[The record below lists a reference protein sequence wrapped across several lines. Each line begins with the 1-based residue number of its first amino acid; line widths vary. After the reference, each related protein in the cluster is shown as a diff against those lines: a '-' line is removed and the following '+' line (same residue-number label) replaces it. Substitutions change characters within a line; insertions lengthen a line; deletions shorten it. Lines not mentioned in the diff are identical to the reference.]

1 MFYSKAISD
10 FLAGDEL
17 FGNIVNKFSQ
27 FSSENADICRL
38 SEIFAIYLLVSS
50 SEKVIEL
57 IDKAS
62 IMEWTSSLMFEVL

>member
-17 FGNIVNKFSQ
+17 FGNIVNKLSQ

-38 SEIFAIYLLVSS
+38 SENFANYLPALH
-50 SEKVIEL
+50 K
-57 IDKAS
+57 K
-62 IMEWTSSLMFEVL
+62 